1 MPKKPVVAIMYDFD
15 KTLCTTDMQDYSFIP
30 SVNMTAA
37 DFWGLTKEF
46 TDKYEVEKILAYM
59 YIMIKTAKDN
69 NIKLTKAYLK
79 KMGENIEYFPGVI
92 NWFKNINS
100 YGESLGVKVEH
111 YVISSGTKEIIEG
124 SKIAKEFTQIFGCE
138 FHFDK
143 DDDGDLV
150 ASWPKLTINYTQ
162 KTQFVFRISK
172 GVKKITED
180 DKVNMRMDKEQR
192 HVQYQ
197 NMIYIGDGI
206 TDIPCMQLVKD
217 KGGISIA
224 VFNNKKKI
232 NAKQL
237 FKDDRVN
244 FICEANY
251 EEGSEMSN
259 IVKDQITRIAISERL
274 VREKLKQVKKYG
286 KPDVKE
292 VKQNV

>member
-30 SVNMTAA
+30 SVNMTAS

-46 TDKYEVEKILAYM
+46 TDKYQVEKILAYM

-69 NIKLTKAYLK
+69 NIKLTKSFLK

-92 NWFKNINS
+92 DWFKNINA
-100 YGESLGVKVEH
+100 YGDSLGVKVEH

-143 DDDGDLV
+143 DEDGDLV

-274 VREKLKQVKKYG
+274 VKEKLKQVKKYG

>member
-1 MPKKPVVAIMYDFD
+1 MNKKPVVAIMYDFD

-30 SVNMTAA
+30 SVNMTAP

-46 TDKYEVEKILAYM
+46 TDKYQVEKILAYM

-69 NIKLTKAYLK
+69 NIKLTKSFLK

-92 NWFKNINS
+92 NWFKNINA
-100 YGESLGVKVEH
+100 YGDSLGVKVEH

-143 DDDGDLV
+143 DEDGDLV

-274 VREKLKQVKKYG
+274 VKEKLKQVKKYG

>member
-1 MPKKPVVAIMYDFD
+1 
-15 KTLCTTDMQDYSFIP
+15 
-30 SVNMTAA
+30 
-37 DFWGLTKEF
+37 
-46 TDKYEVEKILAYM
+46 M

>member
-30 SVNMTAA
+30 SVNMTPAE
-37 DFWGLTKEF
+37 FWGLTKEF
-46 TDKYEVEKILAYM
+46 TDKYQVEKILSYM
-59 YIMIKTAKDN
+59 YIMIKTAKEN
-69 NIKLTKAYLK
+69 NIKLTKSYLK
-79 KMGENIEYFPGVI
+79 KMGENIVYFPGVL
-92 NWFKNINS
+92 NWFKTINA
-100 YGESLGVKVEH
+100 YGDELGVKVEH

-143 DDDGDLV
+143 DADGDLI

-180 DKVNMRMDKEQR
+180 DKVNARMDKEQR

-224 VFNNKKKI
+224 VFNKDKKI

-251 EEGSEMSN
+251 EDGSEMSN
-259 IVKDQITRIAISERL
+259 IIKDQINKIAINERL
-274 VREKLKQVKKYG
+274 RKEKLKQVKKYG

>member
-1 MPKKPVVAIMYDFD
+1 MSKKPVVAIMYDFD
-15 KTLCTTDMQDYSFIP
+15 KTLCTTDMQNYSFIP
-30 SVNMTAA
+30 SVNMTPPE
-37 DFWGLTKEF
+37 FWSATQEF
-46 TDKYEVEKILAYM
+46 GDKHQVEKILAYM
-59 YIMIKTAKDN
+59 YMMVKCAKDN
-69 NIKLTKAYLK
+69 NIKLSKQLLK
-79 KMGENIEYFPGVI
+79 KMGENIVYYPGVLEWFDRI
-92 NWFKNINS
+92 NKF
-100 YGESLGVKVEH
+100 GEENGVKVEH

-124 SKIAKEFTQIFGCE
+124 SSIAKKFTQIFGCE
-138 FHFDK
+138 FYFDK

-150 ASWPKLTINYTQ
+150 ALWPKLTINYTQ

-172 GVKKITED
+172 GVKKISED
-180 DKVNMRMDKEQR
+180 DKVNARMNKEQR

-206 TDIPCMQLVKD
+206 TDIPCMQLIKD

-224 VFNNKKKI
+224 VYNSKKNI

-244 FICEANY
+244 FICEADY
-251 EEGSEMSN
+251 SKGSEIDT
-259 IVKDQITRIAISERL
+259 IVSAQIQKISIN
-274 VREKLKQVKKYG
+274 EKLIDRKIKQVKKYG